1 MDTKKILKNLR
12 RERAKLEQQ
21 LDRVVRT
28 ISALDILHGKAGK
41 SGLGGAKKYTQSAK
55 ARKAI
60 GAAKKKWWAEQKAK
74 QGKKS

>member
-12 RERAKLEQQ
+12 KERTALEHR

-28 ISALDILHGKAGK
+28 ISALDILHGKGS
-41 SGLGGAKKYTQSAK
+41 SGPGGKKYTQSAK

>member
-12 RERAKLEQQ
+12 KERAKLEQQ

-28 ISALDILHGKAGK
+28 ISALDILHGKG
-41 SGLGGAKKYTQSAK
+41 SPSLGGKKYTQSAK

-60 GAAKKKWWAEQKAK
+60 GLAKKRWWAEQKAK
-74 QGKKS
+74 HGKKS

>member
-1 MDTKKILKNLR
+1 MDTKQILKNLHK
-12 RERAKLEQQ
+12 ERIALENR

-41 SGLGGAKKYTQSAK
+41 SGPGGKKYTQSAK

>member
-12 RERAKLEQQ
+12 KERAKLEQQ

-41 SGLGGAKKYTQSAK
+41 SGPGGKKYTQSAK

-74 QGKKS
+74 QGRKS